1 LARTVYAMDTSF
13 YTSLGAYDFE
23 ARCEIL
29 RELGYDATYLTLW
42 SDDAW
47 ADVPRLATVRERY
60 GLDVTAVYVTLDIAT
75 DPHDP
80 ANRRILELVDTIEG
94 CRTIE
99 LSVRSSDPEL
109 PLSDPRG
116 DEAARRWL
124 SVLLERAEGRGIT
137 LALYPHIRFWME
149 RMEDAVR
156 LCRAVD
162 HPLLR
167 MVFPTYH
174 WYAADGKGLAE
185 RVAEAA
191 PYLVLANVCGSRR
204 YDNGSGLPATI
215 EPLDEGELD
224 VFAVLG
230 QLQAAGFIGP
240 IGVQGYSVAGDV
252 YAKLRRSLV
261 ALRDIER
268 RLDTHPDW
276 ARLRPPLR

>member
-1 LARTVYAMDTSF
+1 LARTIYAMDTSF

-23 ARCEIL
+23 ARCEML
-29 RELGYDATYLTLW
+29 KELGYDATYLTLW

-47 ADVPRLATVRERY
+47 ADVPRLATVRERH
-60 GLDVTAVYVTLDIAT
+60 GLEVTAVYVTLDIANEP
-75 DPHDP
+75 DDP

-124 SVLLERAEGRGIT
+124 SVLLERAERRGTTI
-137 LALYPHIRFWME
+137 ALYPHIRFWME

-215 EPLDEGELD
+215 EPTGRRQPTLL
-224 VFAVLG
+224 ASCRL
-230 QLQAAGFIGP
+230 AARARRGP
-240 IGVQGYSVAGDV
+240 RPDRGAGRAERPRSGDRSG
-252 YAKLRRSLV
+252 ATAATRRRPGPPP
-261 ALRDIER
+261 AHAR
-268 RLDTHPDW
+268 R
-276 ARLRPPLR
+276 